1 MCGSMP
7 YMGALPVSPG
17 SGTSMGW
24 PNYGGQMPE
33 NWTGG
38 YVRVPTTTVNEET
51 GERVR
56 GPMRTM
62 WRDKEGNL
70 WEGPG
75 AGARQTTVSQGGQV
89 TTGQSRGKVAD
100 MTPQM
105 AAWLG
110 MGPAQPQAKPKD
122 IKEGQ
127 PTNPVDPIRMI
138 EPWFQTPPGWPK
150 YQQPSDIKT
159 GGSAPKSP
167 DESNKYGMLDQK
179 RAARR
184 KGTRRNVLTLGNPG
198 EVTVVK
204 RVLGA

>member
-1 MCGSMP
+1 MCMPSMP
-7 YMGALPVSPG
+7 NMGPQ
-17 SGTSMGW
+17 W
-24 PNYGGQMPE
+24 PNYGGQVPE

-38 YVRVPTTTVNEET
+38 YVRVPTTTVNEDT
-51 GERVR
+51 GDAHR
-56 GPMRTM
+56 GVSLM
-62 WRDKEGNL
+62 WMDKEGKL
-70 WEGPG
+70 WQGPG
-75 AGARQTTVSQGGQV
+75 AGAQQIRLQPTQVGSNQAYKTTKGAP
-89 TTGQSRGKVAD
+89 RGKVAE

-110 MGPAQPQAKPKD
+110 MKPKAP
-122 IKEGQ
+122 KQVPEKRPGEG
-127 PTNPVDPIRMI
+127 PHEPIDPYKPIRWWT
-138 EPWFQTPPGWPK
+138 EPEIPGWRQPG
-150 YQQPSDIKT
+150 PSDIKT

-167 DESNKYGMLDQK
+167 DEPGKYGMLDQK